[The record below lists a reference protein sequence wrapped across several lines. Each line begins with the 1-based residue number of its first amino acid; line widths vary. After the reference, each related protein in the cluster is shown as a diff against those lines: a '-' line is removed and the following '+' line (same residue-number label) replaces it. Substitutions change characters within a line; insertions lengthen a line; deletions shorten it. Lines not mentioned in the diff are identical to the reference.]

1 MAFMALFGWIFIPI
15 ILLALVLQAVTAPL
29 FWALEH
35 PGVINAIAAG
45 LLAVNLLFVIPLLR
59 AWKHRQRNRKMD
71 SWLLLV
77 AIFWEGW
84 VVFLC
89 ALYLIVQPLR
99 FIPEDFG
106 VPFNVEH
113 VCYDEWELVSCQGVV
128 RGYNR
133 TQEEIDQ
140 YLGTRITY
148 AEDKFISNGQTYTL
162 RYPIYYDER
171 TIWREAGIY
180 IPGSV
185 VTSSFEGLGLD
196 DKKLRRVIVNFN
208 KEPEERPIGWLFYM
222 QDRNTLL
229 VYYDCIFFRAERVSA
244 E

>member
-15 ILLALVLQAVTAPL
+15 ILLALVIQAVTAPL
-29 FWALEH
+29 FWAMEH
-35 PGVINAIAAG
+35 PGIVNAGAAG
-45 LLAVNLLFVIPLLR
+45 VLAVNLLFVLLLFR
-59 AWKHRQRNRKMD
+59 TWKRRRRNGEKAG
-71 SWLLLV
+71 WLLLL
-77 AIFWEGW
+77 AILWEGW

-99 FIPEDFG
+99 FIPEDFN

-113 VCYDEWELVSCQGVV
+113 VCYDEWELVSCQGVAG
-128 RGYNR
+128 GYNR

-148 AEDKFISNGQTYTL
+148 AEDRFISNGQIYTL
-162 RYPIYYDER
+162 RYPIYYDEL
-171 TIWREAGIY
+171 TIWREGGIN

-185 VTSSFEGLGLD
+185 VTSSFEGLGLED
-196 DKKLRRVIVNFN
+196 RKLRRVFVNFQ

>member
-15 ILLALVLQAVTAPL
+15 ILLALVLQAVAAPL
-29 FWALEH
+29 FWAMDH
-35 PGVINAIAAG
+35 PGIVNAVAAG
-45 LLAVNLLFVIPLLR
+45 VLAVNLLFVFLLFR
-59 AWKHRQRNRKMD
+59 TWKRRRRNGEKAG
-71 SWLLLV
+71 WLLLP
-77 AIFWEGW
+77 AILWEGW

-89 ALYLIVQPLR
+89 ALYLVVQPLR
-99 FIPEDFG
+99 FIPGDFG

-128 RGYNR
+128 GGYNR
-133 TQEEIDQ
+133 TQEEIDR

-148 AEDKFISNGQTYTL
+148 AEDRFISNGETYYL
-162 RYPIYYDER
+162 RYPICYDER

-185 VTSSFEGLGLD
+185 VTSSFEGLGLE
-196 DKKLRRVIVNFN
+196 DKKLRRVMVNFN